1 MRSYPPDRLG
11 ERDALTGIDLGE
23 TSYYCMTMVRPRRE
37 STVLT
42 IRVDT
47 ALKRSLAR
55 EARRRHTTKSE
66 LVRELLAASF
76 EDRRGGSSIQEEARR
91 QSILVSRRESERD
104 TLDFIEHAADTRGW
118 E

>member
-1 MRSYPPDRLG
+1 
-11 ERDALTGIDLGE
+11 
-23 TSYYCMTMVRPRRE
+23 MTMPRPRRE

-42 IRVDT
+42 LRVDS

-66 LVRELLAASF
+66 LARELLAAGLSD
-76 EDRRGGSSIQEEARR
+76 ERGGSDFAAEARR
-91 QSILVSRRESERD
+91 QSVLVSQSESERD
-104 TLDFIEHAADTRGW
+104 ALDFIEHAADTRGW

>member
-1 MRSYPPDRLG
+1 
-11 ERDALTGIDLGE
+11 
-23 TSYYCMTMVRPRRE
+23 MTMPRSRRE

-42 IRVDT
+42 IRVDS

-66 LVRELLAASF
+66 LARELLAAGLGG
-76 EDRRGGSSIQEEARR
+76 EGGGSDLIAEAHR
-91 QSILVSRRESERD
+91 QSVLVSQRESERD
-104 TLDFIEHAADTRGW
+104 ALDFIEHVADTRGW